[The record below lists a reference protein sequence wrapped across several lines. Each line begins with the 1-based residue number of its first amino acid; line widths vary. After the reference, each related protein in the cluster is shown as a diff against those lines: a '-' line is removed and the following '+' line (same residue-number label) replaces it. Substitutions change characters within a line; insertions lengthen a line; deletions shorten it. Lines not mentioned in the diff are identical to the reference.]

1 MGWFYENC
9 VWNLPLCWSLSIDMI
24 IVLCGKE
31 DGLKL
36 CKSLS
41 KICAVNDGGKS

>member
-9 VWNLPLCWSLSIDMI
+9 VWNLPCVDMI